1 MKKRFSR
8 LTALFLSLTM
18 ALTLALPAWA
28 VEDAPPPAP
37 DTGVSEPAD
46 SAGYAGYLDRLNFS
60 IQYTTVDHPEYY
72 EAFDADAWFAEHY
85 GDWYSKEEFMPD
97 WELADEAAFKEY
109 MWEEYLSYLSYNEP
123 TDDPL
128 YQELD
133 AAYNAYLIQIYEARH
148 PGELDGVSTESLL
161 ASWGYTQTLTPIE
174 QFMQDKGITDPAQV
188 RPYLLGDYVW
198 DRLRAESN
206 HAKALTYREMYPEQW
221 AGFDADAWF
230 ASYRYWDNKSDYMD
244 LYHLFT
250 EEEFREDMF
259 VEYADRASWQ
269 WDISLPDGGRLITLM
284 VNGERSEAAV
294 TLIDGACYASADVL
308 NPILGAQLTGDRI
321 AIRQAA
327 QEAGWDVVWSASEN
341 TVYLYRRA
349 DLPQGDFSKFD
360 ELMDRVLAAAK
371 TEKGQSYKTTEN
383 IDLKLTAFNTLDG
396 DKTHTARAAA
406 ELIQKDSLYELTVTL
421 NAAELMPLIPK
432 ASLDLMDAQ
441 FIKDLTTLMRG
452 CKFTL
457 LLNGE
462 TGELYINAPLLAL
475 IDDTYKE
482 NTWLRA
488 GLGSFPA
495 LPFDLDSLE
504 WNTNDFLYQEL
515 LNQSA
520 RGSWFAYY
528 SYLNS
533 QETLSAL
540 MGPQNLTEKNGTLTW
555 TLNTQSLK
563 NLLPEDE
570 EIGAQVASI
579 FKEYNVTLSVDQ
591 SGKMTSDAAFRLDM
605 DALASLI
612 AQGGWG
618 SDPLSAAFISWLTNL
633 FDFRMD
639 AHASGTADS
648 SSSSAS
654 FHWKNQFKLE
664 MSGDSTRQKTS
675 TAPKSAP
682 PEGAEILDLMDLA

>member
-1 MKKRFSR
+1 MKKRFSQ

-28 VEDAPPPAP
+28 VEDAPLPAP
-37 DTGVSEPAD
+37 DAGVSEPAD
-46 SAGYAGYLDRLNFS
+46 SNSYLSWYEFLQ
-60 IQYTTVDHPEYY
+60 QYVTEHPEYY
-72 EAFDADAWFAEHY
+72 EAFDADAWFEEAY
-85 GDWYSKEEFMPD
+85 GNWITKEEFMKG
-97 WELADEAAFKEY
+97 WELTDEAAFKAY
-109 MWEEYLSYLSYNEP
+109 MWEEYLDEYVYADDGDTLSQAVN
-123 TDDPL
+123 
-128 YQELD
+128 
-133 AAYNAYLIQIYEARH
+133 AAYDAYLVQTYETRH
-148 PGELDGVSTESLL
+148 PGELDSITTEALL
-161 ASWGYTQTLTPIE
+161 ASFGYTQTLTPVE
-174 QFMQDKGITDPAQV
+174 QFMKAQGLADSSQV
-188 RPYLLGDYVW
+188 RPYLLSDYARA
-198 DRLRAESN
+198 RLQVEQT
-206 HAKALTYREMYPEQW
+206 HAAALDYQVQYPEQW
-221 AGFDADAWF
+221 AGFDADAWL
-230 ASYRYWDNKSDYMD
+230 AEQYSWWSKAEYMS
-244 LYHLFT
+244 LYLLLS

-259 VEYADRASWQ
+259 VNYVGSESWK
-269 WDISLPDGGRLITLM
+269 WDLDHPGSNSDVTLM

-294 TLIDGACYASADVL
+294 TLIDGVSCASADSL
-308 NPILGAQLTGDRI
+308 NPILGTQLTGDRI

-327 QEAGWDVVWSASEN
+327 ESAGWDVVWSASEN
-341 TVYLYRRA
+341 TVYLFHRD

-360 ELMDRVLAAAK
+360 ELMNRVLAAAR
-371 TEKGQSYKTTEN
+371 TEKGQSYQTTET

-396 DKTHTARAAA
+396 DKTHTARAVA

-432 ASLDLMDAQ
+432 ASLNLMDAQ

-462 TGELYINAPLLAL
+462 TGDLYINAPLLAL

-488 GLGSFPA
+488 GLGGSLA

-504 WNTNDFLYQEL
+504 WNTNDFLYQQL

-520 RGSWFAYY
+520 QGSWFAYY
-528 SYLNS
+528 SYLSN
-533 QETLSAL
+533 QEMLSAL

-570 EIGAQVASI
+570 ETGAQMASI
-579 FKEYNVTLSVDQ
+579 FKEYNVTLSVDKN
-591 SGKMTSDAAFRLDM
+591 GKMTSDAALRLDM
-605 DALASLI
+605 DALATLI
-612 AQGGWG
+612 SQGSWAP
-618 SDPLSAAFISWLTNL
+618 DPLSAALTSWLTNL
-633 FDFRMD
+633 FDFRMES
-639 AHASGTADS
+639 HASGTADS
-648 SSSSAS
+648 SSSTAS

-664 MSGDSTRQKTS
+664 MSGASTRQKTS